1 MLPEVASMRRGAGA
15 LLTFFGFMHGET
27 VGIAV
32 APAVAIAYAIVA
44 IFLFALGRV
53 AITRATPAQAPRA
66 TAAPAE

>member
-1 MLPEVASMRRGAGA
+1 
-15 LLTFFGFMHGET
+15 MHGET